1 MDKRDEKYVIQVM
14 KNIEMEIGERVIRN
28 ATNDR
33 AVIFLAGGELIAFKE
48 DVNTVYTE
56 GAILGIE
63 QFLFNK
69 PWTEDIICQTQAT
82 ICKLT
87 FDDVTDLAMNNAI
100 AASRL
105 HKRIVRQYCYSQIYL
120 KKKDNMHFFS
130 FRGVQDD

>member
-33 AVIFLAGGELIAFKE
+33 AVIFLAGGELMAFKE

-63 QFLFNK
+63 
-69 PWTEDIICQTQAT
+69 
-82 ICKLT
+82 
-87 FDDVTDLAMNNAI
+87 
-100 AASRL
+100 
-105 HKRIVRQYCYSQIYL
+105 
-120 KKKDNMHFFS
+120 
-130 FRGVQDD
+130 